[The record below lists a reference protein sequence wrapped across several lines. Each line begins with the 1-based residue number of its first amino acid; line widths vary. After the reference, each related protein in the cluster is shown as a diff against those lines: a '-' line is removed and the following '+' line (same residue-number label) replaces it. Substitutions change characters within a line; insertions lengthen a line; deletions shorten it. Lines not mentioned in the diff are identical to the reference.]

1 MHEVRQ
7 ALFEYSTDNA
17 EEFSSEISTIED
29 KSELLKLKKA
39 LIAARDCCNM
49 VRTFGD
55 EDLKAAF
62 AALELPKISQM
73 ISEVQHHIDAINQ
86 KEVNYILDDYDVY
99 YNLKGGEIYDGAKA
113 FFELSATAFEGRL
126 GAPWILVILVSA
138 VIALIIG
145 LAVCAGVVAS
155 YKKKRASVDY
165 PLEHFAKLE
174 LTRERDHEIGRFVTT
189 TIISSGSRGGHGGGR
204 GGGGGH
210 AGGR

>member
-1 MHEVRQ
+1 MT
-7 ALFEYSTDNA
+7 Y
-17 EEFSSEISTIED
+17 EEFNRTYYY
-29 KSELLKLKKA
+29 
-39 LIAARDCCNM
+39 NM
-49 VRTFGD
+49 YTYGD
-55 EDLKAAF
+55 ANYD
-62 AALELPKISQM
+62 
-73 ISEVQHHIDAINQ
+73 INQ

-174 LTRERDHEIGRFVTT
+174 LVHSNDIFKGSFVTKRV
-189 TIISSGSRGGHGGGR
+189 IQSSSSGGGGR
-204 GGGGGH
+204 GGGAGH
-210 AGGR
+210 RGGR